1 MATGRAGEYGYR
13 EGRWV
18 WLQGAIAGQPVAGLV
33 GQGYR
38 EASWAEL

>member
-1 MATGRAGEYGYR
+1 MLGYKGAGGYGYR

-18 WLQGAIAGQPVAGLV
+18 WLQGAIAGLV

-38 EASWAEL
+38 EASWAGL